1 VEKHCLDSWAILAFL
16 RQENPAGQRVRE
28 LLQTAAA
35 EQTDDALF
43 LSIINLG
50 EVYYIVGRA
59 KDLQEAE
66 ETIAEIRRLP
76 LTVVPVDDQQVM
88 AAAKLKARFTISYA
102 DAFALATAV
111 RLDALLV
118 TGDPELTA
126 LADTFPIEIL
136 TRHG

>member
-1 VEKHCLDSWAILAFL
+1 MKRRCLDSWAILAFL
-16 RQENPAGQRVRE
+16 RRENPAGLYVKE
-28 LLQTAAA
+28 LLETAG
-35 EQTDDALF
+35 QQPDNALF

-59 KDLQEAE
+59 KGLEEAE
-66 ETIAEIRRLP
+66 ETVAEIGRLP
-76 LTVVPVDDQQVM
+76 LTVAPVDDQQVM
-88 AAAKLKARFTISYA
+88 AAAKLKAQFVISYA

-111 RLDALLV
+111 QLEAPLV

-126 LADTFPIEIL
+126 LADLFPIEIL

>member
-1 VEKHCLDSWAILAFL
+1 VKRRCLDSWAILAFL
-16 RQENPAGQRVRE
+16 RREKPAGLHVRE
-28 LLQTAAA
+28 LLETAVQQPD
-35 EQTDDALF
+35 ETLF

-59 KDLQEAE
+59 KGLEEAE

-88 AAAKLKARFTISYA
+88 AAAKLKARFAISYA

-111 RLDALLV
+111 QLNAPLV

-126 LADTFPIEIL
+126 LADAFPIEIL

>member
-1 VEKHCLDSWAILAFL
+1 VKELL
-16 RQENPAGQRVRE
+16 ETAGQ
-28 LLQTAAA
+28 QP
-35 EQTDDALF
+35 DNALF

-59 KDLQEAE
+59 KGLEEAE
-66 ETIAEIRRLP
+66 ETVAEIGRLP
-76 LTVVPVDDQQVM
+76 LTVAPVDDQQVM
-88 AAAKLKARFTISYA
+88 AAAKLKAQFVISYA

-111 RLDALLV
+111 QLKAPLV

-126 LADTFPIEIL
+126 LADLFPIEIL

>member
-1 VEKHCLDSWAILAFL
+1 MQKRCLDSWAILAFL
-16 RQENPAGQRVRE
+16 RREIPAGQRVRE
-28 LLQTAAA
+28 LLQTATQ
-35 EQTDDALF
+35 EPEDTLF

-111 RLDALLV
+111 QLDAPLV

-136 TRHG
+136 TRPG

>member
-1 VEKHCLDSWAILAFL
+1 VQKRCLDSWAILAFL
-16 RQENPAGQRVRE
+16 RREIPAGQRVRE
-28 LLQTAAA
+28 LLQTATQ
-35 EQTDDALF
+35 EPEDTLF

-111 RLDALLV
+111 QLDAPLV

-136 TRHG
+136 TRPG